1 MLLDPRVPGWSF
13 NKNKERSLLG
23 SSVLLV
29 MAFTA
34 LLTWPGLLSGMFLG
48 IVFLV
53 WCILFY
59 FFRDPDRAMNRSQDY
74 YYCPGDGVVSDIET
88 VQEVD
93 YLKQEF
99 VRIGIFLS
107 LFDVHVQRAPI
118 TGKVD
123 FVTHQAGKNHPAY
136 APAASYENDQIIMG
150 LDTVCGKII
159 VKQISGILAR
169 KCYNYAKPGDQIQS
183 GQRYGLIKF
192 GSRVELYLPPG
203 TRILCSV
210 GEKVKGGITVLA
222 EITDEQLQDK

>member
-1 MLLDPRVPGWSF
+1 MSDQRVPGWSF
-13 NKNKERSLLG
+13 NKNKEITLLG

-34 LLTWPGLLSGMFLG
+34 LLLWPGWLSGIFVG
-48 IVFLV
+48 IVFPF

-59 FFRDPDRAMNRSQDY
+59 FFRDPDRVMERSQY
-74 YYCPGDGVVSDIET
+74 YFYSPGDGVVSDIET
-88 VQEVD
+88 VHEVD
-93 YLKQEF
+93 YLKGDF

-107 LFDVHVQRAPI
+107 LFDVHVQRAPMA
-118 TGKVD
+118 GVVD

-136 APAASYENDQIIMG
+136 TPEASYENDQIIMG
-150 LDTVCGKII
+150 LDTSAGKIL

-169 KCYNYAKPGDQIQS
+169 KCYNYAKLGEQILS

-203 TRILCSV
+203 TRVRCLV
-210 GEKVKGGITVLA
+210 GEKVKGGITALA
-222 EITDEQLQDK
+222 EIADE

>member
-1 MLLDPRVPGWSF
+1 MLDQRVPGWSF
-13 NKNKERSLLG
+13 NKNKEITLLG

-34 LLTWPGLLSGMFLG
+34 LLLWPGWLSGILFG
-48 IVFLV
+48 VVFPL
-53 WCILFY
+53 WSILFY
-59 FFRDPDRAMNRSQDY
+59 FFRDPDRLLERSQDY
-74 YYCPGDGVVSDIET
+74 FYSPGDGVVSDIET

-93 YLKQEF
+93 YLKGEF

-107 LFDVHVQRAPI
+107 IFDVHVQRAPMA
-118 TGKVD
+118 GVVD

-136 APAASYENDQIIMG
+136 TPEASYENDQIIMG
-150 LDTVCGKII
+150 LDTSAGKIL

-169 KCYNYAKPGDQIQS
+169 KCYNYAKLGEQILS

-203 TRILCSV
+203 TRVLCLV
-210 GEKVKGGITVLA
+210 GDKVKGGITTLA
-222 EITDEQLQDK
+222 EIADE

>member
-1 MLLDPRVPGWSF
+1 MSDQRVPGWSF
-13 NKNKERSLLG
+13 NKNKEITLLG

-34 LLTWPGLLSGMFLG
+34 LLLCPGWVTGIFFG
-48 IVFLV
+48 IVFLL

-59 FFRDPDRAMNRSQDY
+59 FFRDPDRVIERSQDY
-74 YYCPGDGVVSDIET
+74 FYSPGDGVVSDIET

-107 LFDVHVQRAPI
+107 LFDVHVQRAPMA
-118 TGKVD
+118 GVVE
-123 FVTHQAGKNHPAY
+123 FVAHQAGKNHPAY
-136 APAASYENDQIIMG
+136 TPEASYENDQIIMG
-150 LDTVCGKII
+150 LDTPAGKVL

-169 KCYNYAKPGDQIQS
+169 KCYNYAKLGEQIFS

-203 TRILCSV
+203 TRVLCLV
-210 GEKVKGGITVLA
+210 GDKVKGGITTLA
-222 EITDEQLQDK
+222 EIADE

>member
-1 MLLDPRVPGWSF
+1 MSDQRVPDWSF
-13 NKNKERSLLG
+13 NKNKEITLLG

-34 LLTWPGLLSGMFLG
+34 LLLWTGWLSGIFFG
-48 IVFLV
+48 IIFPL

-59 FFRDPDRAMNRSQDY
+59 FFRDPDRVMERSQDY
-74 YYCPGDGVVSDIET
+74 YYSPGDGVVSDIET

-93 YLKQEF
+93 YLKGDF

-107 LFDVHVQRAPI
+107 IFDVHVQRAPMA
-118 TGKVD
+118 GVVD

-136 APAASYENDQIIMG
+136 TPEASYENDQIIMG
-150 LDTVCGKII
+150 LDTSAGKIL

-169 KCYNYAKPGDQIQS
+169 KCYNYAKLGEQILS

-192 GSRVELYLPPG
+192 GSRVELYLPLG
-203 TRILCSV
+203 TRVRCLV
-210 GEKVKGGITVLA
+210 GEKVKGGITILA
-222 EITDEQLQDK
+222 EIADE

>member
-1 MLLDPRVPGWSF
+1 MSDPRVAGWSF
-13 NKNKERSLLG
+13 NKNKEGSLLG

-34 LLTWPGLLSGMFLG
+34 LLLWPGWLSGIFFG
-48 IVFLV
+48 VVFPL

-59 FFRDPDRAMNRSQDY
+59 FFRDPDRAMSRSGNSFY
-74 YYCPGDGVVSDIET
+74 SPCDGVVSDIET

-93 YLKQEF
+93 YLKQEY

-118 TGKVD
+118 PGKVE
-123 FVTHQAGKNHPAY
+123 FVTHKAGMNHPAY
-136 APAASYENDQIIMG
+136 DPAASFENDQIIMG
-150 LDTVCGKII
+150 LDTDYGKIL

-169 KCYNYAKPGDQIQS
+169 KCYNYAKPGDQILS

-192 GSRVELYLPPG
+192 GSRVELYLP
-203 TRILCSV
+203 TDTKILCSV
-210 GEKVKGGITVLA
+210 GEKVNSGITVLA
-222 EITDEQLQDK
+222 EIDTQ